1 MRESRLIIIF
11 SIMLAVITTIITILM
26 NYMWPNLI
34 DYFGILINI
43 HCGIIVGLV
52 TSICQYFVQKRKI
65 INNVYSAY
73 FDIYRSY
80 YYSKNRPV
88 LFHYNSFSIYKK
100 LIDLNPKIIETLDE
114 YHGFFKKYDKTYKK
128 LNPIIKLE
136 DSYKV
141 QKVIKSLFYWFNKKY
156 FDSTIEPMILEIEKI
171 LITINKKRFDKDKK
185 EMIKLYNY
193 TFDIKKIIELVV

>member
-1 MRESRLIIIF
+1 MKESRLIIIF
-11 SIMLAVITTIITILM
+11 SMVLAIITTIIAILM
-26 NYMWPNLI
+26 HCVWPNLI
-34 DYFGILINI
+34 DYIGILTNI

-100 LIDLNPKIIETLDE
+100 LIDLNPKIIEALDE
-114 YHGFFKKYDKTYKK
+114 YHGFFKRHDKTYKK
-128 LNPIIKLE
+128 LNPTIKLG
-136 DSYKV
+136 DTYKV
-141 QKVIKSLFYWFNKKY
+141 KKEVKSLFYWFNKKY
-156 FDSTIEPMILEIEKI
+156 FESSIEPMILEIEKI
-171 LITINKKRFDKDKK
+171 LTTINKKRFEKDKE

-193 TFDIKKIIELVV
+193 TFDIKNN